1 MISATPSSYYAE
13 QRPEMLRFVPESARR
28 VLDVGCAGGLFGAA
42 LKQERSIEVWGVEP
56 VAAAAEAAR
65 DRLDRVVARPIE
77 EALADLPVAHFDAVT
92 FTDVLEHLIDP
103 WAILRATAPLLAPG
117 GVVVASVPNVRFFR
131 NLAMLLFDGD
141 WRYTESGPLDRTHL
155 RFFTRKSMERLFTE
169 SGYAV
174 ERIEGIN
181 RTRSLRPFFWNLLF
195 LGRMTDIRFLQ
206 FVLVA
211 RPVTP

>member
-1 MISATPSSYYAE
+1 MISATPASYYAE
-13 QRPEMLRFVPESARR
+13 QRPEMLRFVPETAKRI
-28 VLDVGCAGGLFGAA
+28 LDIGCAGGLFGAA
-42 LKQERSIEVWGVEP
+42 LKRERPIEVWGVEP
-56 VAAAAEAAR
+56 VSAAAGAAR
-65 DRLDRVVARPIE
+65 AHLDRVVNRPIE
-77 EALADLPVAHFDAVT
+77 EALADLPAAHFDAVT

-103 WAILRATAPLLAPG
+103 WAVLRATAPLLAPG
-117 GVVVASVPNVRFFR
+117 GVVVASIPNVRFFR
-131 NLAMLLFDGD
+131 NLVALLFDGD

-181 RTRSLRPFFWNLLF
+181 RTSSLRPFFWNLIF

-206 FVLVA
+206 FVLIA
-211 RPVTP
+211 RPSAP